1 MGAKKYLR
9 VESGLSDAD
18 LDVAGG
24 QSVHAEGAEPSVEY
38 YNYSLW
44 RAVKSL

>member
-9 VESGLSDAD
+9 VESRLSDAD

-24 QSVHAEGAEPSVEY
+24 QSVHAEGAELSVEY

-44 RAVKSL
+44 RTLNS